1 MASAS
6 AAELPLEIPS
16 RREAIAEHVR
26 AGGRIAA
33 VYPIHYSRALLRAF
47 GWLPVEVW
55 GPPGR
60 DTSLGDAE
68 LQAYTCSIVRAGL
81 AFLRSGGLDAAD
93 LVVVPHGCDSL
104 QGLGSLLIDFLDP
117 GKPVLPLYLP
127 RGEGPAACD
136 FLAEEL
142 GAMRRRLS
150 EHSGQSPSDDELR
163 AAIEREERADR
174 ELARLHAERS
184 WLPLSDRDFYRLL
197 RSREYLPAERF
208 TAMARSALGRKLAA
222 RRPGAPLLLSGVLP
236 EPMALLDTIDDAG
249 GLIVADDLICTG
261 RRLYQAGQSL
271 EPLRRMAESLLS
283 APPDSTRGS
292 TLDARVAHLRTLAAR
307 SGARAA
313 AFLVVKFC
321 EPEQFYLPA
330 LRRALEADGLACATV
345 ELDVSEPM
353 SGQLAT
359 RLEALLEMVR

>member
-1 MASAS
+1 MAS
-6 AAELPLEIPS
+6 AAEPALEIPS
-16 RREAIAEHVR
+16 RRDAIEEHVR

-55 GPPGR
+55 GPPGH

-81 AFLRSGGLDAAD
+81 AFLRSGGLRAAA
-93 LVVVPHGCDSL
+93 LIVVPHGCDSL

-136 FLAEEL
+136 FLTEEL

-150 EHSGQSPSDDELR
+150 DHGGRSPSDDELR
-163 AAIEREERADR
+163 LAIEREEAADR
-174 ELARLHAERS
+174 ELACLHDERA
-184 WLPLSDRDFYRLL
+184 WLALSDRDFYRLV

-208 TAMARSALGRKLAA
+208 AAIARSALAHKLAA
-222 RRPGAPLLLSGVLP
+222 RRPGVPVLLSGVLP
-236 EPMALLDTIDDAG
+236 EPMALLDTIDEAG
-249 GLIVADDLICTG
+249 GLVVGDDLICTG
-261 RRLYQAGQSL
+261 RRLYRAGQSA
-271 EPLRRMAESLLS
+271 EPLRRMAESLLA

-292 TLDARVAHLRTLAAR
+292 SLDARVAHLRALAAR

-313 AFLVVKFC
+313 AFLVVKF
-321 EPEQFYLPA
+321 
-330 LRRALEADGLACATV
+330 
-345 ELDVSEPM
+345 
-353 SGQLAT
+353 
-359 RLEALLEMVR
+359 